1 MTLSNARIFRKNAC
15 ILSIKGKKMAD
26 LHDIEIKAYKRDFDH
41 SYSCGVFPTCELAL
55 SKPGLLKKVIV
66 TKNSL
71 SNAGVVKLKDIAGRL
86 GVPFVIDDKA
96 MARIYP
102 KENVYAAGV
111 FEKSFEKPR
120 KGENHIV
127 LVNPSDMGNLG
138 TIMRTMAAFEVFDLA
153 LITPCCDVYNPK
165 TVRASMG
172 AVFRL
177 RISQFESFEDYAA
190 YLKNCGDTDKRQF
203 FPFMLDGGPLEG
215 VPFDQCDPATLI
227 LGNEAAGLP
236 ESFAK
241 VGRPVRIMHADTV
254 DSLNLPVAAAIGIY
268 RLRKNSY

>member
-1 MTLSNARIFRKNAC
+1 MTEKIQPKTNRD
-15 ILSIKGKKMAD
+15 GGE
-26 LHDIEIKAYKRDFDH
+26 IEIKPYKRDFAH
-41 SYSCGVFPTCELAL
+41 SYSCGVFPTCELAMN
-55 SKPGLLKKVIV
+55 KPELLKKIIV

-71 SNAGVVKLKDIAGRL
+71 ENAGVVKLRSIADDL
-86 GVPFVIDDKA
+86 GVPFVTDDKV

-111 FEKSFEKPR
+111 FMKSFESPER
-120 KGENHIV
+120 NRNHVV

-138 TIMRTMAAFEVFDLA
+138 TIMRTMAAFEMFDLA
-153 LITPCCDVYNPK
+153 LITPCCDFYNPK

-177 RISQFESFEDYAA
+177 RISQYESFEDY
-190 YLKNCGDTDKRQF
+190 LKQLEKSGGDECGRNF
-203 FPFMLDGGPLEG
+203 FPFMLDGRPIEEVDFGSG
-215 VPFDQCDPATLI
+215 KAATLI

-236 ESFAK
+236 ESFLG
-241 VGRPVRIMHADTV
+241 VGKPVRIMHADTV

-268 RLRKNSY
+268 RLRKNNY